1 MHRKLRAA
9 GGRGGSSGGHQGP
22 SKIQVLRSKLEQAN
36 KSFEV
41 MQEMH
46 ASEREEWEAKQK
58 AAAEEF
64 ETTIAALRQQLEE
77 KDSAISELQAKL
89 SESAVSDTCV
99 FVPPTLARRAP
110 FSNTS
115 CCEHRMSWRRRRRR
129 RRMQPRSLLQVK
141 QAALHQQRLRT
152 HRRSTRPGPVPW
164 TPNWQRYKC

>member
-9 GGRGGSSGGHQGP
+9 GSRGGSSGGHQGP

-89 SESAVSDTCV
+89 SESAVSDTCL
-99 FVPPTLARRAP
+99 FCTHQPSPAARSSQTSRAA
-110 FSNTS
+110 NT
-115 CCEHRMSWRRRRRR
+115 
-129 RRMQPRSLLQVK
+129 
-141 QAALHQQRLRT
+141 
-152 HRRSTRPGPVPW
+152 G
-164 TPNWQRYKC
+164 